1 MGPSSVLLTPSHED
15 GGSTGHLEAPGTTPA
30 RGCDLKESF
39 SPFWDPF
46 LEGDR
51 HRHTAR
57 ASCLLRRGR
66 PPFPTSSPTWQ
77 VPPTPHSP
85 HSCPLTQESERP
97 GLSQREKT
105 GGAGLRAFPALG
117 SGGVPTMRAMPGIHR
132 FPSIFG
138 SECHCFLR

>member
-105 GGAGLRAFPALG
+105 GGAGPPCFPGPGQWPCPNYESYAWHPQ
-117 SGGVPTMRAMPGIHR
+117 VPQH
-132 FPSIFG
+132 FWV
-138 SECHCFLR
+138 